1 MQFSDFIVNN
11 WPLFVA
17 LVIISFL
24 LARNFFGPSA
34 LIGIRPAE
42 VVQLINHQ
50 NAVIVDVRSD
60 KEYQEG
66 HIVNSLHIPLGV
78 LENRLSDL
86 KDHKSDSLIMV
97 CRSGTRSTSAANI
110 LKKQGFESVKNLT
123 GGMLAWGSSNLP
135 VTTAKTKHKK
145 PTKKSKKET
154 AQEPLAIEH
163 DVSHDVLVYTTRR
176 CPFCTRAIKLLEV
189 KNIGYTEIDIGNK
202 PDLRKEMEERA
213 QRTSVPQIFIGDAHV
228 GGCDELYTLEDK
240 GKLDG
245 MLGLALKV

>member
-1 MQFSDFIVNN
+1 MQFSDFVVNN

-24 LARNFFGPSA
+24 LARTWFGPGA
-34 LIGIRPAE
+34 LASVRPAE
-42 VVQLINHQ
+42 AVLLINHQ

-86 KDHKSDSLIMV
+86 KNHKNDSLIMV

-110 LKKQGFESVKNLT
+110 LKKQGFASVQNLH
-123 GGMLAWGSSNLP
+123 GGMLAWSSASLP

-145 PTKKSKKET
+145 SGKKTNKET

-163 DVSHDVLVYTTRR
+163 DDSHNVLVYTTRR
-176 CPFCTRAIKLLEV
+176 CPFCTRAIKLLES

-213 QRTSVPQIFIGDAHV
+213 QRTSVPQIFIGDLHV
-228 GGCDELYTLEDK
+228 GGCDELYTLEEQ
-240 GKLDG
+240 GKLDDL
-245 MLGLALKV
+245 LGLEAKV

>member
-1 MQFSDFIVNN
+1 MSFSDFVVNN

-24 LARNFFGPSA
+24 LARTWIGPGA
-34 LIGIRPAE
+34 LASIRPAE
-42 VVQLINHQ
+42 AVQLINHQ

-86 KDHKSDSLIMV
+86 KDHKNDSLIMV

-110 LKKQGFESVKNLT
+110 LKKQGFETVKNLQ
-123 GGMLAWGSSNLP
+123 GGMLAWGSANLP

-145 PTKKSKKET
+145 TTKKSKKEK
-154 AQEPLAIEH
+154 AQETLAIGH
-163 DVSHDVLVYTTRR
+163 DDSHEVLVYTTRR
-176 CPFCTRAIKLLEV
+176 CPFCTRAITLLED

-213 QRTSVPQIFIGDAHV
+213 QRTSVPQIFIGDVHV
-228 GGCDELYTLEDK
+228 GGCDDMYALEDQ

-245 MLGLALKV
+245 LLGLALKV